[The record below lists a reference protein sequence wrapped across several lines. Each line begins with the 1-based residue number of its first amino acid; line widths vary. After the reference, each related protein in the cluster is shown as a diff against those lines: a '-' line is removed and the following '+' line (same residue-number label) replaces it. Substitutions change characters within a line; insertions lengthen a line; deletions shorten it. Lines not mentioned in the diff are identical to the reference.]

1 MSTQKFKLALISC
14 AVIAAFPITTL
25 AATNLTD
32 GYNSVMPD
40 DGFTVKSGNTASI
53 IGTDIVLDKLVG
65 IGGHISESST
75 VNIGTNQT
83 ESISLST
90 TDSALRIE
98 SSVTTLE
105 ANTIALSS
113 SRSDTLAIHEASK
126 VSIGNENT
134 KTITIT
140 SDATGGSG
148 FAGIFIRND
157 GKDAGPTVELKAQTI
172 NIKTADSGVWL
183 QNGTQVAS
191 TPKNGT
197 HLTISAEKITIDTPD
212 GSGLRVFS
220 NSKLDVE
227 GNLVINAEN
236 AIDTRGNSI
245 INVNTRG
252 KYSTVL
258 NGDIVFETPNEK
270 DGDSHK
276 SGEIINSTVNVGLTG
291 ENSSW
296 TGRAYHSFPG
306 HEDGVNLEGND
317 KYYGN
322 VENFTVNISD
332 GARWEMTGNSLANTV
347 NVKNGGAVT
356 VHEKVA
362 EANLENVDLDNGILN
377 LEGSSNQTVTVS
389 TLSGSGDLYVKAT
402 TEDGKTLVTP
412 KLAVIG
418 VDSDEAPNLEVT
430 ATGITADQIVDADSA
445 MQSLSDGLG
454 LTGVNTVQ
462 TITEGDVNGAISQV
476 IDAKGIAQ
484 AVTVSKNTKLD
495 AFGSVA
501 ALNAVAWRHELN
513 SVSKR
518 MGELRDAPEGVG
530 AWARLYGSEMEYG
543 DQNIES
549 QNTTIQI
556 GSDYK
561 IGQWT
566 VGATVGYT
574 DGESDYDRGSS
585 DNEAWNFGVYGTWFA
600 ENGQYVDLIA
610 KYSRLSQDFKLDTMK
625 GDYDNNAFVI
635 SAEYGW
641 HLPVMEIG
649 FIEPQVEL
657 TYGRIMGEDFTT
669 SNGVEIEQDDFD
681 SFIARLGVRAGIKCP
696 GDWGTVYARASVV
709 HDFDGEF
716 DATARSLKTSATADI
731 YEDLGGTWGEF
742 GIGANINFTKNTYMY
757 VDAEITSGGE
767 VDENYRWNIGV
778 RHNF

>member
-1 MSTQKFKLALISC
+1 MKKTLLAFAVLSALPIISS
-14 AVIAAFPITTL
+14 ATTL
-25 AATNLTD
+25 NASTEDITHTSVGSAIERISASS
-32 GYNSVMPD
+32 GYSV
-40 DGFTVKSGNTASI
+40 TVK
-53 IGTDIVLDKLVG
+53 
-65 IGGHISESST
+65 
-75 VNIGTNQT
+75 
-83 ESISLST
+83 
-90 TDSALRIE
+90 
-98 SSVTTLE
+98 
-105 ANTIALSS
+105 
-113 SRSDTLAIHEASK
+113 
-126 VSIGNENT
+126 
-134 KTITIT
+134 
-140 SDATGGSG
+140 
-148 FAGIFIRND
+148 
-157 GKDAGPTVELKAQTI
+157 
-172 NIKTADSGVWL
+172 
-183 QNGTQVAS
+183 
-191 TPKNGT
+191 
-197 HLTISAEKITIDTPD
+197 
-212 GSGLRVFS
+212 
-220 NSKLDVE
+220 
-227 GNLVINAEN
+227 
-236 AIDTRGNSI
+236 
-245 INVNTRG
+245 
-252 KYSTVL
+252 
-258 NGDIVFETPNEK
+258 
-270 DGDSHK
+270 GDSIK
-276 SGEIINSTVNVGLTG
+276 VN
-291 ENSSW
+291 N
-296 TGRAYHSFPG
+296 
-306 HEDGVNLEGND
+306 GV
-317 KYYGN
+317 
-322 VENFTVNISD
+322 
-332 GARWEMTGNSLANTV
+332 LANTV
-347 NVKNGGAVT
+347 GKPSEPKTSAIFLGTKDTESVEINTESGNALYTNGSDLEIRGKNISVKTVEDNILRGYGEATIGGDETELVSFTGGKYGLSLLPYRDASENNVSKSDGVATITGKKVVIEGSEAGLWAQNNSTGLGEEHFAKLIINADDISITSEERGVVSMSQGDVELNGNTFISAPDAILARGDSKVNINKDGTHIVQIDGNLNFNYDKKTSGTSVNAIINLNLSGSNSYWKGNTLVSWGSGAPSDPGKLLV
-356 VHEKVA
+356 
-362 EANLENVDLDNGILN
+362 ENVTLN
-377 LEGSSNQTVTVS
+377 LNNGAQWIPSVISESTSTESGTKYVALNNLVLDGGVVTIENVEQNVEVENLKGNGVINVATELNQDGTFNTSKLSVESGES
-389 TLSGSGDLYVKAT
+389 TLSVNY
-402 TEDGKTLVTP
+402 
-412 KLAVIG
+412 
-418 VDSDEAPNLEVT
+418 
-430 ATGITADQIVDADSA
+430 TGINADQISNAEEA
-445 MQSLSDGLG
+445 FKSLEGAIQTD
-454 LTGVNTVQ
+454 TATVSQ
-462 TITEGDVNGAISQV
+462 VQNIAEGDVSGAYTNDGGKIT
-476 IDAKGIAQ
+476 Q
-484 AVTVSKNTKLD
+484 AKNTKLD

-681 SFIARLGVRAGIKCP
+681 SFIGRLGVRAGIKCP
-696 GDWGTVYARASVV
+696 DDWGTVYARASVV